1 VPLVTT
7 FNRDKNLDHYIRE
20 FVDYLSIEK
29 RRSPNTAK
37 AYGRDMDK
45 FSVEFQ
51 KTPLEDISTNQIRDF
66 LLKLR
71 KNGLS
76 ARSIARLQSSI
87 RSFFVFLIDE
97 KITDKN
103 PAELLETPKAW
114 QKLPGVLSLEEV
126 DRLIKAP
133 DLKTPEG
140 LRDKAMLE
148 VLYAAGVRV
157 SELINLEANKVN
169 LQMGFILAFGKGSK
183 ERLIPIGDAAKEAI
197 ENYTLMARPGFTK
210 GQNIAPLFLTRRG
223 GAMTRQGFWKI
234 IKHYTL
240 IQGIN
245 KPVSPHTLR
254 HAFATHLLEGGAD
267 LRSVQQMLGHSDIS
281 TTQIYT
287 HVMQTRLRE
296 IHEKYH
302 PRP

>member
-1 VPLVTT
+1 ME
-7 FNRDKNLDHYIRE
+7 HYIRE

-29 RRSPNTAK
+29 RRSRNTAE
-37 AYGRDMDK
+37 AYGRDMAK
-45 FSVEFQ
+45 FSAEF
-51 KTPLEDISTNQIRDF
+51 KSIPLEDISTNQIRDF
-66 LLKLR
+66 LLKIR
-71 KNGLS
+71 KSGLS
-76 ARSIARLQSSI
+76 AQSIARLQSSI
-87 RSFFVFLIDE
+87 KSFYGFLIEE
-97 KITDKN
+97 KIVEKN
-103 PAELLETPKAW
+103 PAELLETPKLW
-114 QKLPGVLSLEEV
+114 KKLPGVLNFDEV
-126 DRLIKAP
+126 ERLINAP

-140 LRDKAMLE
+140 IRDKAMLE

-157 SELINLEANKVN
+157 SELIQLEASKVN

-183 ERLIPIGDAAKEAI
+183 ERLIPIGDAAKLAI
-197 ENYTLMARPGFTK
+197 EDYILRARPGFSK
-210 GQNIAPLFLTRRG
+210 GKNVPQLFLTRRG
-223 GAMTRQGFWKI
+223 AAMTRQGFWKI
-234 IKHYTL
+234 IKRYTL
-240 IQGIN
+240 LEGIT

-302 PRP
+302 PRA

>member
-1 VPLVTT
+1 M
-7 FNRDKNLDHYIRE
+7 DHYIRE

-29 RRSPNTAK
+29 RRSPNTAE
-37 AYGRDMDK
+37 AYGRDMGK
-45 FSVEFQ
+45 FSAEFQ

-87 RSFFVFLIDE
+87 RSFYAFLIEE

-103 PAELLETPKAW
+103 PAELLETPKIW
-114 QKLPGVLSLEEV
+114 QKLPGVLSFEEV
-126 DRLIKAP
+126 DRLISAP
-133 DLKTPEG
+133 DPKTPEG

-157 SELINLEANKVN
+157 SELINLEAAKVN
-169 LQMGFILAFGKGSK
+169 LEMGFILAFGKGSK
-183 ERLIPIGDAAKEAI
+183 ERLIPIGDAAKQAI
-197 ENYTLMARPGFTK
+197 EDYMLIARPGFAK
-210 GQNIAPLFLTRRG
+210 GRNIAPLFLTRRG

-234 IKHYTL
+234 IKRYTL